1 MKAKQKLLGSVFI
14 LLVLIGFLVVGI
26 IINKPKSH
34 KIEEED
40 IFVDSTSSQTSQ
52 KTESKM
58 VTVYVQ
64 GEVKKPGVY
73 SLKLGS
79 IVNDLVKAAGGFT
92 DNANSDNKL
101 NLAKKLKDEDY
112 IFVER
117 KLEVLSENSNSKAV
131 VVSKKETNKVNI
143 NSATAEELDKVPGI
157 GPTTAQKIVDYREKN
172 GQFSSIEE
180 LKKLGGIGDA
190 TINKFRD
197 NIDIR

>member
-1 MKAKQKLLGSVFI
+1 MKTRQKVIGSVVI

-26 IINKPKSH
+26 IINKPKNH
-34 KIEEED
+34 KINEED
-40 IFVDSTSSQTSQ
+40 IFVDSTPSQTSQ
-52 KTESKM
+52 ITDKM

-73 SLKLGS
+73 SLKSGS
-79 IVNDLVKAAGGFT
+79 IVDDLVKAAGGFT
-92 DNANSDNKL
+92 DNASSDNKL

-112 IFVER
+112 VFVER
-117 KLEVLSENSNSKAV
+117 KLDVLSENSNSKIANV
-131 VVSKKETNKVNI
+131 IKKETDKVNI
-143 NSATAEELDKVPGI
+143 NSATVEELDKIPGI

-172 GQFSSIEE
+172 GQFNSIDE
-180 LKKLGGIGDA
+180 LKKVGGIGDK